1 MKSFS
6 RVYER
11 RWNVEPGTDA
21 AVLEPMIGGSDRAR
35 IRAAGGTSSDV
46 NRCWTVSH
54 DRLLLKCLVNERDRD

>member
-1 MKSFS
+1 
-6 RVYER
+6 
-11 RWNVEPGTDA
+11 
-21 AVLEPMIGGSDRAR
+21 MIGGSDRAR